1 VTDNHNRKNVW
12 DNPSLK
18 DQKSIE
24 ESLISGWP
32 INYPR
37 PKSEL
42 TEKAMKSLLELL
54 KKDPV
59 MVIDLNTLRLR
70 PPKYK

>member
-1 VTDNHNRKNVW
+1 MT
-12 DNPSLK
+12 DNPSLNNS
-18 DQKSIE
+18 KSIE
-24 ESLISGWP
+24 ESLERGWFYP
-32 INYPR
+32 PMNYPKQ
-37 PKSEL
+37 KSEL
-42 TEKAMKSLLELL
+42 TEKAIKDWLDLI

>member
-1 VTDNHNRKNVW
+1 MT
-12 DNPSLK
+12 DNPSLNNS
-18 DQKSIE
+18 KSIE
-24 ESLISGWP
+24 ESLECGWFYPP
-32 INYPR
+32 INYPKQ
-37 PKSEL
+37 KSEL
-42 TEKAMKSLLELL
+42 TEKAIKEWLDLI